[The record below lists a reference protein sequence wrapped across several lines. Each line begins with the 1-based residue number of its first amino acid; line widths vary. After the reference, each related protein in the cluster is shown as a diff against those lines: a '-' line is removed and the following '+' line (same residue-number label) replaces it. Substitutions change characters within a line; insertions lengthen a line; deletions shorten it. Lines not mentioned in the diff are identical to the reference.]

1 MVSNYGSWKKHP
13 RSFDAGEYVTLEWF
27 DCSQPS
33 TTGTRRQHPA
43 RIRTTDI
50 DTKVWKAAMLRKISI
65 TMAIAAVLMVL
76 SAPQADA
83 RFGCRIYGGGL
94 RYQQVRVFFGQ
105 PFYGRRICGGVYY
118 GGCWRWQ
125 YTWWG
130 WQLTPVCGVGY
141 GYPLA
146 YP

>member
-1 MVSNYGSWKKHP
+1 MRWKI
-13 RSFDAGEYVTLEWF
+13 L
-27 DCSQPS
+27 
-33 TTGTRRQHPA
+33 
-43 RIRTTDI
+43 IR
-50 DTKVWKAAMLRKISI
+50 
-65 TMAIAAVLMVL
+65 MAITTVLMVL

-83 RFGCRIYGGGL
+83 RFGRSPYEGGL
-94 RYQQVRVFFGQ
+94 RYQQVKVFFGQ

-130 WQLTPVCGVGY
+130 WQLTPVCGLGY

-146 YP
+146 YH